1 MASNPS
7 LELNATKYFLALAD
21 IGRKQEKVPVA
32 NLEPQF
38 DLDDAYQKLDRE
50 LIDPNY
56 PDNYRRIIDPGWQA
70 LEETSFCDPL
80 NPYFWR
86 NIVIEPVRNGSEELT
101 KFLNFY
107 ISQNFDMLVQGLHE
121 DWGMRGIED
130 DWRFYDLMC
139 NYKHLD
145 KDMKKWIKKHGA
157 DESMRRPCLWDCVC
171 SKKSKATGYCE
182 RTR

>member
-1 MASNPS
+1 M
-7 LELNATKYFLALAD
+7 ALAA
-21 IGRKQEKVPVA
+21 IGRNQEKVPAA

-50 LIDPNY
+50 PIDPKY
-56 PDNYRRIIDPGWQA
+56 PDDYRRIIDSGWQA
-70 LEETSFCDPL
+70 LEETEFGFYGS
-80 NPYFWR
+80 NVWR
-86 NIVIEPVRNGSEELT
+86 DIVIQPLRDSSEVLT

-107 ISQNFDMLVQGLHE
+107 ISQNFDQLVQGLHE
-121 DWGMRGIED
+121 NWGVRGVED

-139 NYKHLD
+139 NYKYLD

-157 DESMRRPCLWDCVC
+157 DETMRRPCLWDCIC

-182 RTR
+182 QTY

>member
-7 LELNATKYFLALAD
+7 LELNATKYFLALSD

-50 LIDPNY
+50 PIDPNY
-56 PDNYRRIIDPGWQA
+56 PDDYRRIIDPGWQA

-86 NIVIEPVRNGSEELT
+86 SIVIEPLRNGSEELT

-157 DESMRRPCLWDCVC
+157 DESMRRPCIWDCVC
-171 SKKSKATGYCE
+171 SKKSKADGYCE
-182 RTR
+182 QTR

>member
-7 LELNATKYFLALAD
+7 LEQNATKYFLALAA
-21 IGRKQEKVPVA
+21 IGRNQEKVPAA

-50 LIDPNY
+50 PIDPKN
-56 PDNYRRIIDPGWQA
+56 PDDYRRIIDSGWQA
-70 LEETSFCDPL
+70 LEETEFGFYGS
-80 NPYFWR
+80 NVWR
-86 NIVIEPVRNGSEELT
+86 DIVIQPLRDSSEVLT

-107 ISQNFDMLVQGLHE
+107 ISQSFDQLVQGLHE
-121 DWGMRGIED
+121 NWGVRGVED

-139 NYKHLD
+139 NYKYLD

-157 DESMRRPCLWDCVC
+157 DETMRRPCLWDCIC

-182 RTR
+182 QTY

>member
-21 IGRKQEKVPVA
+21 IGTKQEKVPVA

-38 DLDDAYQKLDRE
+38 DLEDAYQKLDRE
-50 LIDPNY
+50 PIDPNY
-56 PDNYRRIIDPGWQA
+56 PDDYRRIIDPGWQA
-70 LEETSFCDPL
+70 LEETDFGFYGS
-80 NPYFWR
+80 NFWR
-86 NIVIEPVRNGSEELT
+86 DIVIQPLRDNSEELT

-107 ISQNFDMLVQGLHE
+107 ISQSFDQLVEGLHE
-121 DWGMRGIED
+121 NWGMRGIED
-130 DWRFYDLMC
+130 YWRFYDVMC

-171 SKKSKATGYCE
+171 SKKSKANGYCE
-182 RTR
+182 QTR